1 MRARLFY
8 DKEARARRTSING
21 RRRFDPNVAEFSMAM
36 SADACNRD
44 ADGLEY
50 GPSIDALV
58 DILEREQ
65 NSHPPKSD

>member
-8 DKEARARRTSING
+8 DKEPRPPDIDQRASPLRSERC
-21 RRRFDPNVAEFSMAM
+21 EFSMAM

-44 ADGLEY
+44 ADGLEC